1 MLSPSNT
8 IAAHH
13 KGTARVAAISGRCC
27 FAAPK
32 NLIATVNNNTAMIDE
47 VLTQSPMAVTIII
60 TAIRQHPFW
69 PLPQDRCG
77 YIVTW
82 LIISRRRMPNNGA
95 TCLSFQ
101 ELKKFQD
108 MQFLSHPC
116 VGDTQGYGIHTQELW
131 MLCRKPWLISTEEF
145 GLKLQQMR
153 NEKDAKQWRRRSF
166 ISWVEEIPQ
175 DMQFLSHP
183 CVGHT

>member
-27 FAAPK
+27 FAAPM
-32 NLIATVNNNTAMIDE
+32 NLIATVKNHTAMIDE
-47 VLTQSPMAVTIII
+47 VLTQSPMPITIII
-60 TAIRQHPFW
+60 TAIRQHPFC

-82 LIISRRRMPNNGA
+82 LIISLRRMPNNGA

-101 ELKKFQD
+101 ELKKFHKTCSS
-108 MQFLSHPC
+108 SHIHVLETLKATVFILKSC
-116 VGDTQGYGIHTQELW
+116 GCYAASHGCSTQKSLVSS
-131 MLCRKPWLISTEEF
+131 CSK
-145 GLKLQQMR
+145 
-153 NEKDAKQWRRRSF
+153 
-166 ISWVEEIPQ
+166 
-175 DMQFLSHP
+175 
-183 CVGHT
+183 